1 MLTKHEKVAII
12 IFVEF
17 GDVAQLAR
25 AHGSYPWCRQFES
38 ARRYLKTSENIS
50 EVFSFVERDVIIV
63 SNKIF

>member
-1 MLTKHEKVAII
+1 MKKVLTKNEKVVII

-38 ARRYLKTSENIS
+38 ARRYLDN
-50 EVFSFVERDVIIV
+50 ERYR
-63 SNKIF
+63 